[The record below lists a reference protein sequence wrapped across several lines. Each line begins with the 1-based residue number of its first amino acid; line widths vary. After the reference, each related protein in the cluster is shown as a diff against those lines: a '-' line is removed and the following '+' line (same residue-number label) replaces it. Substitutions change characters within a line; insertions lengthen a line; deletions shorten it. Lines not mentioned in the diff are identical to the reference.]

1 MEGPPPLRGGPDA
14 SRLDSVRTDV
24 KLNLFTD
31 YALRSL
37 MYLCWRRNRTVTA
50 EEISR
55 FYGVSRDH
63 IVKVIQ
69 ELSRQGYVQARRG
82 RGGGSVLARDPRT
95 ISVAEVITTF
105 EGPPALLDC
114 LRTSG
119 VCVIE
124 RSCRLKRVLAEA
136 QLRMFDYLAEVSIEE
151 IAGSAEPPTSS
162 IVQQAAAPQV
172 DVADQSSETPELHP
186 P

>member
-1 MEGPPPLRGGPDA
+1 M
-14 SRLDSVRTDV
+14 

-37 MYLCWRRNRTVTA
+37 MYLCWHRHRTVTA
-50 EEISR
+50 EEIAR
-55 FYGVSRDH
+55 FYGISRDH

-82 RGGGSVLARDPRT
+82 RGGGSVLARDPRQIT
-95 ISVAEVITTF
+95 VGEVITTF

-114 LRTSG
+114 LRTTG

-124 RSCRLKRVLAEA
+124 PTCRLRQVLAEG
-136 QLRMFDYLAEVSIEE
+136 QSRMCVYLDSVSIE
-151 IAGSAEPPTSS
+151 
-162 IVQQAAAPQV
+162 
-172 DVADQSSETPELHP
+172 DVAGPSEPDVVTFESTPVTNSGS
-186 P
+186 